1 MRRREL
7 MLSLLLLEAPVAWA
21 TPQALEQAR
30 QHFVGDRPLTEGG
43 LRLEISP
50 LVENGNAVPVRL
62 WFEGASRVRRLALLA
77 EGNPLPEVIECE
89 LGEACHR
96 AELSTRIRLASS
108 QRLLA
113 LAELAD
119 GSCRQQAVEVI
130 VTLAACI
137 EGA

>member
-1 MRRREL
+1 MKRRA
-7 MLSLLLLEAPVAWA
+7 LLIALAPLAVSA
-21 TPQALEQAR
+21 TPADLQAAR
-30 QHFVGDRPLTEGG
+30 QRFVGERSLAEG
-43 LRLEISP
+43 RVQIEIAP

-62 WFEGASRVRRLALLA
+62 WVDGRARRLALLA

-89 LGEACHR
+89 LGDACHR

-119 GSCRQQAVEVI
+119 GSCWQRSVEVI
-130 VTLAACI
+130 VTLAACV
-137 EGA
+137 EGEAA

>member
-1 MRRREL
+1 MKRRA
-7 MLSLLLLEAPVAWA
+7 LLIALAPLAVSA
-21 TPQALEQAR
+21 TPADLQAAR
-30 QHFVGDRPLTEGG
+30 QRFVGDRSLAEG
-43 LRLEISP
+43 RVQIEIAP

-62 WFEGASRVRRLALLA
+62 WVDGRARRLALLA

-89 LGEACHR
+89 LGDACHR

-119 GSCRQQAVEVI
+119 GSCWQRSVEVI
-130 VTLAACI
+130 VTLAACV
-137 EGA
+137 EGEAA

>member
-1 MRRREL
+1 MKRRA
-7 MLSLLLLEAPVAWA
+7 LLIALAPLAVSA
-21 TPQALEQAR
+21 TPADLQAAR
-30 QHFVGDRPLTEGG
+30 QRFVGERSLAEG
-43 LRLEISP
+43 RVQIEIAP

-62 WFEGASRVRRLALLA
+62 WVDGRARRLALLA

-89 LGEACHR
+89 LGDACHR

-119 GSCRQQAVEVI
+119 GSCWQRSVEVI
-130 VTLAACI
+130 VTLAACV
-137 EGA
+137 EGEGP